1 MEERSLLE
9 GKRCEHIE
17 LDGRKYTAYELS
29 AKKAAKVASYV
40 KKLISYVWKES
51 LKEENQ
57 VKEMADFIPEII
69 SEVVYEF
76 IDQAAFAVS
85 ESVVKENGE
94 YITMLEAENLSLGDL
109 TILTMGFLEANA
121 YQINQIIEL
130 DIKKKLYKMFPG
142 LGGKMEKYLKV
153 EEEAVK
159 GVPKEEPEMT
169 EELNS
174 TPTSPTE
181 S

>member
-1 MEERSLLE
+1 MEDRSLLE
-9 GKRCEHIE
+9 GKRCKDIE

-57 VKEMADFIPEII
+57 VKEMADFLPEII
-69 SEVVYEF
+69 SDVIFEF
-76 IDQAAFAVS
+76 LDQLAYVVS

-94 YITMLEAENLSLGDL
+94 YVTMIEAENLSLGDL
-109 TILTMGFLEANA
+109 STLSMGFLEANA
-121 YQINQIIEL
+121 YQIKQIIEL
-130 DIKKKLYKMFPG
+130 DIKKKLYKTFPG
-142 LGGKMEKYLKV
+142 IGEKMSKYLKV
-153 EEEAVK
+153 EEEASK
-159 GVPKEEPEMT
+159 EVPKEKPEV
-169 EELNS
+169 NS
-174 TPTSPTE
+174 TPMSSTE